1 MSSSAPATWLPAAI
15 ARVAAA
21 PTVTGPRHLA
31 PGADDD
37 LVLGAVREI
46 DAISSG
52 RHAEPEWSRELFDPR
67 RDGDPFAWLGFDAD
81 RD

>member
-1 MSSSAPATWLPAAI
+1 MSSSASATWLPAAI

-21 PTVTGPRHLA
+21 ATATGPRHLA

-37 LVLGAVREI
+37 LLLGAFWNT
-46 DAISSG
+46 DGISSG

-67 RDGDPFAWLGFDAD
+67 RDGDPFAWLGFDAE